1 MAKQTGLPRALAG
14 RNYSISVRRMQ
25 MRQTEMNILAARE
38 CHVYIRV
45 FTKGVYNIRGLGT

>member
-1 MAKQTGLPRALAG
+1 
-14 RNYSISVRRMQ
+14 

-45 FTKGVYNIRGLGT
+45 FSKGVYNIRGLGT